1 MSVAVAT
8 GDDVE
13 GDADCTDASDGM
25 AALMSAS
32 DVPAS
37 GSGDV
42 GVDAGAVVDSPAED
56 GASDSM
62 DGTCCDEVVPAVVVD
77 VVDVLDVVTEE
88 RGERKTLSFKTAGSG
103 YCSKKLVLRGDTA
116 AVAASD
122 EKSDAEGSVASDRA
136 WTSDNDDDEEDAEA
150 RVSDPGAATS
160 NPLGN
165 ALRLWVCPA
174 VVRVLAAEAAATA
187 AAATALVG
195 GAVAARCGGECCG
208 GVVNTGMCASA

>member
-37 GSGDV
+37 GNGDV

-56 GASDSM
+56 VASVSM
-62 DGTCCDEVVPAVVVD
+62 DRTCCDEVVPAMVVD
-77 VVDVLDVVTEE
+77 VVDVVTEE

-122 EKSDAEGSVASDRA
+122 EESDAEGSVASDRA
-136 WTSDNDDDEEDAEA
+136 WTSDNDDDDEDAEA

-174 VVRVLAAEAAATA
+174 VVRVLAAEAATTA
-187 AAATALVG
+187 VVS
-195 GAVAARCGGECCG
+195 GAVATRYDGECCG